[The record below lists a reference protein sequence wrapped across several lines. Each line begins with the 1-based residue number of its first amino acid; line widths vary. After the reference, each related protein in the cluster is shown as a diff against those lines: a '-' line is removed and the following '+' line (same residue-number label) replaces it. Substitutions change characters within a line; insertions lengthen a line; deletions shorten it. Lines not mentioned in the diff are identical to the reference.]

1 MCMAF
6 RAARALR
13 SDIQAE
19 LESILIAIGLCPAYY
34 EYPYVNYGLA

>member
-1 MCMAF
+1 MGF

-19 LESILIAIGLCPAYY
+19 LESILTAIGLCSAYY